1 MTKSISVAENAARN
15 QYIETLYRLD
25 GRDDPKHP
33 MANTFTGLHQE
44 ILTYERLKEE
54 LASYDKWK
62 NRYLRIAND

>member
-1 MTKSISVAENAARN
+1 MNPTVKENAARN

-25 GRDDPKHP
+25 GMDETKHP

-54 LASYDKWK
+54 LAIYEKWK
-62 NRYLRIAND
+62 NRYWRIAND